1 MKEKNGFS
9 VFLVIWF
16 GQFISSIGSGLT
28 SFGLNV
34 YVFQKTGSATACSAV
49 MLCAFLPMVVLTPVS
64 GILADRHSRKTLMLI
79 GDSFSAVGLFLL
91 LLSIW
96 L

>member
-49 MLCAFLPMVVLTPVS
+49 MLCACC
-64 GILADRHSRKTLMLI
+64 
-79 GDSFSAVGLFLL
+79 
-91 LLSIW
+91 
-96 L
+96 